1 MPANARSL
9 QITNAYRARLAD
21 LAEQTDRAVRRG
33 WASITIDDLADAHTR
48 WAASVASVTTVMQQ
62 TGVRLAAGYAWAFV
76 ASETGQRGAFPA
88 LTDVVSGLAEDGQPL
103 IEALGSPLI
112 GVRAALKDGK
122 PPEEALSTGL
132 DRGLFIAGGATTWAA
147 RSTLSDLMTSHDQ
160 IVGWRRVSGGG
171 CGACMAAATG
181 AIHQDDEALE
191 VHANCQCTTEPVVKG
206 VPDRVAH
213 PTGPEIFASLPKG
226 EQDARLGPEAAELLR
241 TDRISFN
248 DLIERQPMAAIPDQI
263 TQAPVKAAA

>member
-1 MPANARSL
+1 MPANPRSL
-9 QITNAYRARLAD
+9 AITNAYRARLTD
-21 LAEQTDRAVRRG
+21 LAEQVDRAVRRG
-33 WASITIDDLADAHTR
+33 WTSVTVDDLADAHAR
-48 WAASVASVTTVMQQ
+48 WAASVASVATVMQQ
-62 TGVRLAAGYAWAFV
+62 TGVRLTAGYVWAFV
-76 ASETGQRGAFPA
+76 ASETGERPPFPA
-88 LTDVVSGLAEDGQPL
+88 IQDTTSGLAEDGRSL
-103 IEALGSPLI
+103 REALQSPLI

-122 PPEEALSTGL
+122 PPEAALSTGL
-132 DRGLFIAGGATTWAA
+132 DRGLFIAGGATDWAS

-181 AIHQDDEALE
+181 AIHRDDEALE

-213 PTGPEIFASLPKG
+213 PTGPEIFASLPKS

-241 TDRISFN
+241 TDQISFK
-248 DLIERQPMAAIPDQI
+248 DLIARSPMAAQADQI
-263 TQAPVKAAA
+263 TQAPVSALT